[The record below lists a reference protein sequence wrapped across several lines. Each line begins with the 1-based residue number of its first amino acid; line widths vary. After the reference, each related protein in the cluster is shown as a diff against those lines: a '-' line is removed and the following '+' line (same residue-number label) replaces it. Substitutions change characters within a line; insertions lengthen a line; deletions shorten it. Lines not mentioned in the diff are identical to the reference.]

1 MKKKRKNVLPGFGL
15 TLGYSVFYISL
26 ILLLPLSMVV
36 LKTFSLTWD
45 EFWNIITDPRVVEA
59 YKLSFGA
66 ALAAALVNC
75 VFGLIAAWT
84 LVRYNF
90 PGRKLIDSLIDLPF
104 ALPTAVAGISL
115 TTIFSP
121 NGMLGGFFNSIGIK
135 IAFTPLG
142 IIIALVFIGLPFVV
156 RTVQPVLKDF
166 DKEVEEAAQSLNAGR
181 FVIFWR
187 IIFPEIRPA
196 LITGTTLAFAR
207 ALGEYGSVVFISGNM
222 PFKTEIVPLL
232 IMTKLEQ
239 YDYAGANAIAT
250 VMLFLSLILLLAI
263 NYFQLKARRN

>member
-15 TLGYSVFYISL
+15 TLGYSVFYISI

-36 LKTFSLTWD
+36 MKTCSLSWT
-45 EFWNIITDPRVVEA
+45 EFVEIVTDPRVVEA

-66 ALAAALVNC
+66 SIIAALINC
-75 VFGLIAAWT
+75 IFGLIVAWT

-90 PGRKLIDSLIDLPF
+90 TGKKFIDSLIDLPF

-121 NGMLGGFFNSIGIK
+121 NGLLGSYLETIGIK
-135 IAFTPLG
+135 VAFTPIG
-142 IIIALVFIGLPFVV
+142 IIICLVFIGLPFVV
-156 RTVQPVLKDF
+156 RTVQPVLEDF
-166 DKEVEEAAQSLNAGR
+166 DKEVEEAAQSLNASR
-181 FVIFWR
+181 LIIFWR
-187 IIFPEIRPA
+187 IIFPEAKHA

-222 PFKTEIVPLL
+222 PYKTEIVPLL

-239 YDYAGANAIAT
+239 FDYTGANAIAAM
-250 VMLFLSLILLLAI
+250 MLFLSLILLLTI
-263 NYFQLKARRN
+263 NFFQLKTRKT